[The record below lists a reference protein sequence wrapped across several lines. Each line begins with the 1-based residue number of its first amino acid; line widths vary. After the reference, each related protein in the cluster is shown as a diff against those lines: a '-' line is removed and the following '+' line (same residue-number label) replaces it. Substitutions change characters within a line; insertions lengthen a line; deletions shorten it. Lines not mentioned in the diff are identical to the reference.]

1 MTGSGMMDCKNALV
15 EAEGDFEKA
24 VDILRKKGQ
33 KIAAKRADRNANEGY
48 VVAKT
53 TPDNTFGVVVMVN
66 CETDFVGKTADFTN
80 YANALADLA
89 IAKHITSKEALMQ
102 ADYNGQTVEASL
114 TEMSGKTGEKVE
126 LNGFASLEKPYV
138 NAYNHMGNRLAVIA
152 AFNKKGDG
160 TETVAHEI
168 AMQIAAMNP
177 IAVDEK
183 GVSPEIVERELEVGK
198 EKTIQ
203 EQIQKAV
210 DAALTKAGI
219 NPAHVDS
226 DDHINSNITKGWI
239 TEEQAQKAREIKE
252 KTAEEKK
259 QHIPAE
265 MVEKIAQGR
274 LNKFFKEN
282 TLMHQEFIRDS
293 KMTVAEYMQKA
304 DKELV
309 CEGFARIQLGA

>member
-1 MTGSGMMDCKNALV
+1 MAITAADVNKLRQMTGSGMMDCKNALV

-24 VDILRKKGQ
+24 IDILRKKGQ

-53 TPDNTFGVVVMVN
+53 TEDRTFGIVLMVN

-89 IAKHITSKEALMQ
+89 IAKHITTKEDLLK
-102 ADYNGQTVEASL
+102 ADFKGQTVEASL

-126 LNGFASLEKPYV
+126 MNGFAALEKPYV
-138 NAYNHMGNRLAVIA
+138 NAYNHMGNRLAVIVG
-152 AFNKKGDG
+152 FNKGGDALA
-160 TETVAHEI
+160 ETAHEI

-177 IAVDEK
+177 LGVTEK
-183 GVSPEIVERELEVGK
+183 EIPQDIIDRELEV
-198 EKTIQ
+198 
-203 EQIQKAV
+203 
-210 DAALTKAGI
+210 
-219 NPAHVDS
+219 
-226 DDHINSNITKGWI
+226 
-239 TEEQAQKAREIKE
+239 AREQVRNEGKPENMI
-252 KTAEEKK
+252 
-259 QHIPAE
+259 
-265 MVEKIAQGR
+265 EKIAQGK

-282 TLMHQEFIRDS
+282 TLLHQEFIRDT

-309 CEGFARIQLGA
+309 CEGFFRIQLGA